1 MNNKNNNSNYKTF
14 CNFKYVKNL
23 GNYNFA
29 EKDSPFPIKDS
40 SMTVPDGTAYFCFNE
55 NNVEYIVLK
64 SDFGDVFSANA
75 YINFNGKR
83 KLIGYAEFYNSGNKN
98 IYLDRFFVNENY
110 RKEGVGGNILLA
122 MILIEYNVLK
132 EANIYVHSYASSTP
146 IGNQLTQAE
155 LDKFYEKYG
164 LKCCDNEEGAFD
176 SEPVEQ
182 TIRENLMYSR
192 KIAKKKAFKKYL
204 SIFSLFVSK

>member
-23 GNYNFA
+23 GNYDFA
-29 EKDSPFPIKDS
+29 AKDSPFPIVDS
-40 SMTVPDGTAYFCFNE
+40 GMTVPDGTAYFCFNE

-64 SDFGDVFSANA
+64 SELGDIFSANA
-75 YINFNGKR
+75 YININGKR
-83 KLIGYAEFYNSGNKN
+83 KLIGYAEFYNLDDKK
-98 IYLDRFFVNENY
+98 IYLNNLLVDKDFR
-110 RKEGVGGNILLA
+110 REGVGGNLLLE
-122 MILIEYNVLK
+122 MILIKYNVLK
-132 EANIYVHSYASSTP
+132 DANIYVHSYTDSTSVD
-146 IGNQLTQAE
+146 NKLTQDE

-164 LKCCDNEEGAFD
+164 LKCCSDKGEAFA
-176 SEPVEQ
+176 SKQVEQ

-192 KIAKKKAFKKYL
+192 KLAKKKALKKYL

>member
-1 MNNKNNNSNYKTF
+1 MNNKNNNFNYKTF

-29 EKDSPFPIKDS
+29 EKDSPFPIVDS
-40 SMTVPDGTAYFCFNE
+40 HMTVPDGTAYFCFNE

-64 SDFGDVFSANA
+64 SESRDILSANA
-75 YINFNGKR
+75 YININGKR
-83 KLIGYAEFYNSGNKN
+83 KLIGYAEFYNLDNKN
-98 IYLDRFFVNENY
+98 VYLDYLSVNENY
-110 RKEGVGGNILLA
+110 RKQGVGGNILLA

-146 IGNQLTQAE
+146 IDNQLTQAE

-164 LKCCDNEEGAFD
+164 LKCCDNEEGAFK

-192 KIAKKKAFKKYL
+192 KLAKKKAL
-204 SIFSLFVSK
+204 SK